1 MANTT
6 DPPRSVPLP
15 APTGPHRVGRLSTE
29 LVDDDRAEIYSTEA
43 TDRRE
48 LVLWVWYPAEPAGPT
63 EPATY
68 LPAPWLPV
76 AQFIGLDVDGLRTH
90 AMEGAPVARSTQGH
104 PVLLLS
110 PSGFSPLLL
119 SALAEE
125 LASHGYVV
133 VGVNPTYETTVTP
146 FADGRVIPANP
157 AALGGALG
165 PQSGSHE
172 EAFRQREQVCDY
184 KAADLASV
192 ADHLELLRGAPGPLA
207 GALDLGRLG
216 ALGHS
221 FGGNAA
227 LEWCRVDPRCLAAVN
242 LDGAVWTEV
251 GRLGLDRPAL
261 QVLSEHGEFDVSPA
275 DAVAQGMAPD
285 EAWFEAEK
293 AITFGGWATVDE
305 RARPGRT
312 ATIAGARHLSF
323 MDVPFLPA
331 QENAAI
337 TAMLAAVTIAPER
350 MWRVTS
356 DLVLAFFAEHLDG
369 IASALLDGDTSSHPE
384 VRFGAP

>member
-1 MANTT
+1 
-6 DPPRSVPLP
+6 
-15 APTGPHRVGRLSTE
+15 
-29 LVDDDRAEIYSTEA
+29 
-43 TDRRE
+43 
-48 LVLWVWYPAEPAGPT
+48 
-63 EPATY
+63 
-68 LPAPWLPV
+68 
-76 AQFIGLDVDGLRTH
+76 
-90 AMEGAPVARSTQGH
+90 VARSADGH

-133 VGVNPTYETTVTP
+133 VGINPTYETTVTP
-146 FADGRVIPANP
+146 FADGRVVPVNP

-172 EAFRQREQVCDY
+172 EAFRQREQVCNY

-192 ADHLELLRGAPGPLA
+192 ADHLELLRDAAGPLA

-216 ALGHS
+216 VVGHS

-251 GRLGLDRPAL
+251 GRVGLDRPAL
-261 QVLSEHGEFDVSPA
+261 QVLSEHGEFDMSPA

-285 EAWFEAEK
+285 EAWYEAEK
-293 AITFGGWATVDE
+293 AITFGGWTIIDE

-331 QENAAI
+331 LENAAI
-337 TAMLAAVTIAPER
+337 AAMLAAVTIAPER

-356 DLVLAFFAEHLDG
+356 DLVLAFFGEQLDG
-369 IASALLDGDTSSHPE
+369 VESPLLDGDTGSHPE